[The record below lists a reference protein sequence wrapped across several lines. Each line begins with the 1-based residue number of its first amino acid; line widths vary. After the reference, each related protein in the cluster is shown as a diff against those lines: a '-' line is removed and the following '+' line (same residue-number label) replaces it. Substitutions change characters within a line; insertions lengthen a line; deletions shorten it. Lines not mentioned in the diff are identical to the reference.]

1 MKRFYSLFLVIC
13 LVFSLSSCGNDNSQK
28 ELVDDA
34 IEELKLS
41 WEDIYDNLI
50 FETDRYFE
58 IKNTRVIEITKNDI
72 EVFEDV
78 DCIIEFVLY
87 TDYFGAAP
95 YYSCTGLSDSVI
107 VYNNGDMEV
116 PSTNLLRAYSSRYY
130 TYDYSNIIKAVNDYG
145 DKYNC
150 VENLK

>member
-1 MKRFYSLFLVIC
+1 MSPA
-13 LVFSLSSCGNDNSQK
+13 SSCGNDNSQK

-72 EVFEDV
+72 EEFEDV

-95 YYSCTGLSDSVI
+95 YYSCIGLSDSVI

-116 PSTNLLRAYSSRYY
+116 SSINLLRSYSGRYY
-130 TYDYSNIIKAVNDYG
+130 TYDYSDIIKAVNDYG